1 MVRKISP
8 IFGSAMAA
16 LCFVS
21 TLAMAQPQTTTPDS
35 SRNPESRASQTRS
48 NDPAQEQAEQM
59 TCIKDDGKG
68 MCTAAVGA
76 DGKDMVVVGNGA
88 KTGDIMMCVN
98 RGSIVDCKP
107 TS

>member
-1 MVRKISP
+1 
-8 IFGSAMAA
+8 
-16 LCFVS
+16 
-21 TLAMAQPQTTTPDS
+21 
-35 SRNPESRASQTRS
+35 
-48 NDPAQEQAEQM
+48 
-59 TCIKDDGKG
+59 

-98 RGSIVDCKP
+98 RGSVVDCKP